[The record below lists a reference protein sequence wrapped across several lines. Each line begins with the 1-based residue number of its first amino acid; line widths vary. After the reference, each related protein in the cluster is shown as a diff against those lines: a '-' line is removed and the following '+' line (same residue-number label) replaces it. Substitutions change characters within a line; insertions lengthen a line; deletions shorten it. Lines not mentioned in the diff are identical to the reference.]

1 MLKFADGGSD
11 RYKARMD
18 RKTADIE
25 KDYKIALAKGKNAD
39 VAKAKYEQRK
49 ADAADDYAKRTGA
62 DRSSTRAAESAA
74 VSALKEARRTNG
86 RSIQMRDTLEK
97 NNKPLEIKSST
108 DSILKGLSAPSL
120 TTTKKATPKA
130 TTSTRSGTGRSGTGS
145 ASAPRSTTGAT
156 STSKTPEVNARTKEF
171 LSKTSLLP
179 KKDTGSGT
187 PSTAPRLNIQTP
199 PLLRADPKVQKQ
211 ADARKAMTEARDKR
225 RKAVGD
231 FFGAIP
237 TPALFGGSSKPKD
250 TVNAAAKA
258 AIAKGKDPNASGWDK
273 SQARYYSRYYDA
285 NGVKKSMDGV
295 IYKKGGKVKKY
306 AGGGSVAP
314 QPTAAERAESR
325 KQDERL
331 KKAKVTTKE
340 GKVID
345 SANRSEGTMKK
356 AKGGFMASKF
366 GKALV
371 KKSADTKGRAMMK
384 KAGGGSCYAKGG
396 SVSSRADGCAIKGK
410 TKVKMV

>member
-1 MLKFADGGSD
+1 MAKKMLKFADGGFD

-74 VSALKEARRTNG
+74 EAALKEARRTNG

-120 TTTKKATPKA
+120 TTTKKATAPVRKAAPKA
-130 TTSTRSGTGRSGTGS
+130 VTPTRKTVATPPPPPPPVGSRTNPHPVDPKEDVVVTAKKGRDNSSAGSRKRFGEMVSSVNPFRAIARGIDSVLTAGTG
-145 ASAPRSTTGAT
+145 P
-156 STSKTPEVNARTKEF
+156 SK
-171 LSKTSLLP
+171 
-179 KKDTGSGT
+179 
-187 PSTAPRLNIQTP
+187 
-199 PLLRADPKVQKQ
+199 
-211 ADARKAMTEARDKR
+211 
-225 RKAVGD
+225 
-231 FFGAIP
+231 
-237 TPALFGGSSKPKD
+237 PAAKPKD
-250 TVNAAAKA
+250 TVNAAAL
-258 AIAKGKDPNASGWDK
+258 AKNKLRV
-273 SQARYYSRYYDA
+273 ARLRAEGNERDA
-285 NGVKKSMDGV
+285 KFYEKYPTAM
-295 IYKKGGKVKKY
+295 KKGGKVKKY

-356 AKGGFMASKF
+356 AKGGSFRTSANGIAKK
-366 GKALV
+366 GK
-371 KKSADTKGRAMMK
+371 TKAMMPK
-384 KAGGGSCYAKGG
+384 MAGGGSCYAKGG
-396 SVSSRADGCAIKGK
+396 SINGIAIRGKTRAPLRKGK
-410 TKVKMV
+410 